1 MRGFYKFS
9 PPARLVEQAALPTF
23 LSLHREQTMIRVALI
38 GYGYAGRVFHAP
50 LLQSVPGLQLT
61 LVGSSRPDEVRAA
74 LPGVVVLPLE
84 QALLQPDIDLVVIA
98 TPNDSHAP
106 LARRALEAG
115 KHVVIDKPFAL
126 DLAEAQG
133 VAALATEQNRVL
145 SVFHNRRWDSD
156 FLAVREAIDGGLLG
170 EVAHF
175 ESHIDRYRP
184 QVRERWRE
192 SAVPGGGIWFDLGP
206 HLVDQALQLFGQPC
220 AVSAQLAQQRAGAQT
235 VDWAH
240 VLLDYGPRRV
250 VLHAS
255 MLVAGGSPRFTVH
268 GSRGSLVKV
277 SADIQERQLLA
288 GQLPG
293 EADWGVDV
301 EPARFY
307 DGADGSVRELAV
319 PRGRQQA
326 YYEQLRDAL
335 LGRAANPVTPEEA
348 LAVMRVIEAA
358 ERSAEQQRVIV
369 L

>member
-1 MRGFYKFS
+1 
-9 PPARLVEQAALPTF
+9 
-23 LSLHREQTMIRVALI
+23 MIRVALI

-50 LLQSVPGLQLT
+50 LLQAVPGLHLT

-74 LPGVVVLPLE
+74 LPGVAVLPPE

-106 LARRALEAG
+106 LARQALEAG
-115 KHVVIDKPFAL
+115 KHVVVDKPFAL

-133 VAALATEQNRVL
+133 VAALAAERGRVL

-156 FLAVREAIDGGLLG
+156 FLAVRAAIGDGLLG

-192 SAVPGGGIWFDLGP
+192 SAVPGGGIWCDLGP
-206 HLVDQALQLFGQPC
+206 HLVDQALQLFGQPL
-220 AVSAQLAQQRAGAQT
+220 AVSAQLARQRDGAQA
-235 VDWAH
+235 VDWVH

-288 GQLPG
+288 GLTPRSA
-293 EADWGVDV
+293 EWGIDD

-307 DGADGSVRELAV
+307 DGADGSVRDLAV
-319 PRGRQQA
+319 PRGFQQA

-335 LGRAANPVTPEEA
+335 LGKGSNPVAPEQA

-358 ERSAEQQRVIV
+358 QQSAEQERVIV
-369 L
+369 M